1 MDLGVA
7 LISGLLGAG
16 GIIGFIQFMISRHD
30 NKKSE
35 LLNIKKEL
43 HEIRATQQETI
54 IRVTRGELKDLIKDD
69 PDNVEAIMQVAGYY
83 FVDLDGNA
91 YMHTIF
97 EKWAKTHDQPTNWL
111 PQLKNERSSKK

>member
-7 LISGLLGAG
+7 IVSGLLGAG

-30 NKKSE
+30 NQKSQ
-35 LLNIKKEL
+35 LTSIKKEL
-43 HEIRATQQETI
+43 NEIRSIQQETI
-54 IRVTRGELKDLIKDD
+54 IRVTRGELKDLIRDD

-91 YMHTIF
+91 YMHAIF
-97 EKWAKTHDQPTNWL
+97 EKWAKEHDQPTSWL
-111 PQLKNERSSKK
+111 PQLKNERSKK

>member
-7 LISGLLGAG
+7 IISGLLGAG
-16 GIIGFIQFMISRHD
+16 GLISFVQFLISRHD
-30 NKKSE
+30 NQKAE
-35 LLNIKKEL
+35 LDSIRKEL
-43 HEIRATQQETI
+43 KEIKDTLDETI
-54 IRVTRGELKDLIKDD
+54 TRITRVELKGLIRDD

-97 EKWAKTHDQPTNWL
+97 EKWAKEHDQPTSWV
-111 PQLKNERSSKK
+111 PQLKNERSSK

>member
-7 LISGLLGAG
+7 IVSGLLGAG

-30 NKKSE
+30 NQKSE
-35 LLNIKKEL
+35 LQGIKKEL
-43 HEIRATQQETI
+43 KEIRNIQQETI
-54 IRVTRGELKDLIKDD
+54 VRVTRGELCDLIR
-69 PDNVEAIMQVAGYY
+69 DNPENTEAIMQVAGYY

-97 EKWAKTHDQPTNWL
+97 EKWAKEHDQPTNWL
-111 PQLKNERSSKK
+111 PQLKNERSKKK

>member
-7 LISGLLGAG
+7 IISGFLGAG

-35 LLNIKKEL
+35 LITIKKEL
-43 HEIRATQQETI
+43 KEIRDTQQETI
-54 IRVTRGELKDLIKDD
+54 IRVTRGELKDLMKDD
-69 PDNVEAIMQVAGYY
+69 PDNTEAIMQVAGYY

-91 YMHTIF
+91 YMHTMF
-97 EKWAKTHDQPTNWL
+97 EKWAKEHDQPTNWL
-111 PQLKNERSSKK
+111 PQLKNERSK